1 MARPSPVPPYL
12 LAVVDEAWENSW
24 NSLPI
29 CSGVMPMPVSATAM
43 VTQSRPFSFPWRAST
58 VIVLFDQGRYHRES
72 GARGPGSGENSLLD
86 RAARYPAERAMGR
99 LDRARHRPMP
109 GD

>member
-1 MARPSPVPPYL
+1 
-12 LAVVDEAWENSW
+12 
-24 NSLPI
+24 
-29 CSGVMPMPVSATAM
+29 MPVSATAM

-58 VIVLFDQGRYHRES
+58 VIVPFDQGRYHRES
-72 GARGPGSGENSLLD
+72 GVRGTGSGENSLLD

-109 GD
+109 GDGADFFLSRQQIAPGAP